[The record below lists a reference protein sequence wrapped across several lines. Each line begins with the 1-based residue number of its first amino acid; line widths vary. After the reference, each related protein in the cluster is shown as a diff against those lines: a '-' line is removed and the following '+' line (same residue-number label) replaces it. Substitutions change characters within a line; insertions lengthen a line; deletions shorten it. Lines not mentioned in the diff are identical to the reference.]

1 MTEQTQTLPR
11 WDLSNVY
18 PGLDSPEFASD
29 FSRFGELIDE
39 LEHYVNEE
47 VTAAG
52 PDADTAALVGILST
66 LVERFNEVLLLSHTM
81 RAYIHAFVS
90 TDTADE
96 RAQRAASQYEQVA
109 VRLHTLITRVQSWI
123 GRLADR
129 LPEVLEIPGTAKD
142 HAFFLREIAEQSKYL
157 MSEAEESLAAELNL
171 SGAHAWSK
179 LQQVVTSQQTAEIE
193 MDGQKKTLPIT
204 AIINLRSHPDEAVR
218 RAAYEVENR
227 VWDSV
232 RAPLAATLNGV
243 KGTVIVLDR
252 RRGRRDNLHA
262 ALDDARID
270 AETLEVMLSAMRDSF
285 PIFRR
290 YFLKKAARLGKEKL
304 AWWDLFAPI
313 GKVES
318 TFTFERARDFVL
330 EHFASFSQ
338 DLSDFA
344 AQAFERNW
352 IDAEQRKGKVAGAFC
367 MSVPRV
373 KESRVLT
380 NFDGSL
386 DQVFTIAHELG
397 HGYHN
402 HCQFRAGKTELQRAN
417 PMTLAET
424 ASIMCETIVLNA
436 TLQQAASPQEEL
448 AILETSLI
456 SDSQVI
462 VDIYSRFL
470 FEREVFARR
479 AKAELSADELCEIM
493 AWAQREAYGE
503 GLDERYLQP
512 YMWTWKP
519 HYYSAGLSF
528 YNFPYAFGLLF
539 GIGLYAV
546 YQSRGKDFVPDYQ
559 ALLAST
565 GEAMPVELAGRFGI
579 DIRSKE
585 FWKRSLDVIAGRI
598 ERYLAID

>member
-1 MTEQTQTLPR
+1 MTEQTQALPR

-18 PGLDSPEFASD
+18 AGLGSPEFLAD

-39 LEHYVNEE
+39 LERYVNEE
-47 VTAAG
+47 VAAVG
-52 PDADTAALVGILST
+52 PDADAAALSDILSI
-66 LVERFNEVLLLSHTM
+66 LIERFNETLLLSNTM
-81 RAYIHAFVS
+81 RAYIHAFVA
-90 TDTADE
+90 TDTADQQ
-96 RAQRAASQYEQVA
+96 AQRASSQFEQVA
-109 VRLHTLITRVQSWI
+109 VRLQTLITRVQGWI
-123 GRLADR
+123 GRLAER
-129 LPEVLEIPGTAKD
+129 LPEVLEIPSAARE
-142 HAFFLREIAEQSKYL
+142 HAFFVHEIAEQSQYL

-171 SGAHAWSK
+171 SGARAWSK
-179 LQQVVTSQQTAEIE
+179 LQQVVTSQQTAEITL
-193 MDGQKKTLPIT
+193 DGKTQTLPIT

-252 RRGRRDNLHA
+252 RRGRRDNLHS

-270 AETLEVMLSAMRDSF
+270 PETLDVMLAAMRDSF
-285 PIFRR
+285 PTFRK

-304 AWWDLFAPI
+304 SWWDLFAPM
-313 GKVES
+313 GKTES
-318 TFTFERARDFVL
+318 TFTFDGARDFVL
-330 EHFASFSQ
+330 EHFASFSP
-338 DLSDFA
+338 DLANFA
-344 AQAFERNW
+344 GRAFERNW

-402 HCQFRAGKTELQRAN
+402 HCQFQAGKTELQRAN

-470 FEREVFARR
+470 FEREVFERR
-479 AKAELSADELCEIM
+479 AKADLSADELCEIM
-493 AWAQREAYGE
+493 AWAQRESYGD

-546 YQSRGKDFVPDYQ
+546 YQSRGQAFVPDYRN
-559 ALLAST
+559 LLAST
-565 GEAMPVELAGRFGI
+565 GEAMPVDLAGRFGI

-585 FWKRSLDVIAGRI
+585 FWNRSLQVIGERI
-598 ERYLAID
+598 DRYLAID